1 VTDQRPQKKR
11 RGVPLKPLKK
21 FNFELVGKRLQGLV
35 INVDRDLQRRKKAAR
50 PSDVVADRSLSL
62 LNMFIRFTDNS
73 YRAVLY
79 VAGDLPEDPNRKP
92 SYVLVVPAINRQLL
106 DLLFTVV
113 YMLDELPGR
122 SLEYLRAGWREH
134 LEEYKQN
141 ENTFGADPEWR
152 DYFALMREDS
162 KSQADRLQLTPKERQ
177 NPKLIPYWKHPF
189 QLKDE
194 QTKSRECLRYLDKWV
209 YGDVSAQAHLSCFG
223 LLKVAPM
230 ILAPLIGGEA
240 LEMTETRVIPQYRSQ
255 HIMRTAVV
263 TLAIATDEIT
273 PNHFYLVVISSLQC
287 HGEAN
292 GLPSWAALCV
302 RRLGS
307 LML

>member
-1 VTDQRPQKKR
+1 
-11 RGVPLKPLKK
+11 LKK
-21 FNFELVGKRLQGLV
+21 FNFELVGKKLQGLL
-35 INVDRDLQRRKKAAR
+35 INVDRDLQRRKEAVR
-50 PSDVVADRSLSL
+50 PGDVVADRSLSL
-62 LNMFIRFTDNS
+62 LNIFIRFTDNS

-79 VAGDLPEDPNRKP
+79 VAGDIPEDPNRKP

-141 ENTFGADPEWR
+141 ENTFAANPEWW

-162 KSQADRLQLTPKERQ
+162 KNQADWLQLTPKERQ

-194 QTKSRECLRYLDKWV
+194 QTKSREYLRYLDKWV

-240 LEMTETRVIPQYRSQ
+240 VEVTETRIIPQYRSQ
-255 HIMRTAVV
+255 HLMRTAVIA
-263 TLAIATDEIT
+263 LAIATEID
-273 PNHFYLVVISSLQC
+273 NYCHLGNRLAVDYLWTKFAEHSA
-287 HGEAN
+287 EAKEMYE
-292 GLPSWAALCV
+292 LRYK
-302 RRLGS
+302 RRS
-307 LML
+307 